1 MKRNQSFLFIIYFF
15 IILQPILAEE
25 DAEATLGKTHFI
37 VGYTEDK
44 KTVPAVA
51 DVSVEALAKSEAM
64 AGRAR
69 ITSNTQAIPYNL
81 VCDNG
86 VKSVY
91 FSPDDDVRSVL
102 LYLIAQETKSI
113 RIAMFT
119 FTERK
124 LAQALIDAQSR
135 GVQVE
140 VVVDQ
145 SNIYSPYNKLTLL
158 HLGHVKLFVYNAS
171 AARTKGV
178 SLMHNKFVVFGSN
191 ILGKS
196 LVCTG
201 SFNFTRSAHRNNQE
215 NIVILD
221 DNILVNKYGKRFEQL
236 KESSDYYQERNA
248 VKRTKKA

>member
-1 MKRNQSFLFIIYFF
+1 MKCNQRNLLVIYLL
-15 IILQPILAEE
+15 IILSPICAEE
-25 DAEATLGKTHFI
+25 ESEATLGKTHFI

-51 DVSVEALAKSEAM
+51 LPCPPKLSATAGAKED
-64 AGRAR
+64 
-69 ITSNTQAIPYNL
+69 IPYNL

-178 SLMHNKFVVFGSN
+178 SLMHNKFVLFEKN
-191 ILGKS
+191 ILDKS